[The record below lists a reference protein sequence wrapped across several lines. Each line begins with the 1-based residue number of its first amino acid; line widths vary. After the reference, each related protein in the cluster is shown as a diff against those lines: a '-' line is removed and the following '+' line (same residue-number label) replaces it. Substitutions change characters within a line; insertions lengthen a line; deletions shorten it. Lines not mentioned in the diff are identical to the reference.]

1 MTGSFDPAAAI
12 AQARLFT
19 GVTGVPCVVL
29 DSRGGIHHPDPADYP
44 CALCLRVAGTDAAD
58 GDGRDGSPGDRPTT
72 IAVPHGVRH
81 LKWVD
86 EAVRF
91 GGQSIFL
98 CENAFMHWT
107 APLLREGNLVGAL
120 VAGPVVTVDDPPSPG
135 SDLRTLYDR
144 AFRIEPARVTVLA
157 DLLTQLAKAASTGA
171 DALRLSEDT
180 LAQQSRI
187 NELVQELK
195 VERSR
200 VGADPDAP
208 TYPVDKELELLDH
221 IRAGRVR
228 DAQAT
233 LNELLS
239 HVFFAAGSEMTQIR
253 MRSRELIV
261 LLSRAV
267 VGAGADPQEVFGLNY
282 QFAAAIDHQTDI
294 NGVAHWMAR
303 IVRRFADFV
312 LYTPHLA
319 HARSLREVT
328 RYVRERLDQKVTVA
342 DAARVAGMSEGHF
355 SRVFK
360 SEMGLSFVN
369 YMTRIRCD
377 YAASLLRT
385 TDLSLSE
392 VATTCGF
399 VDHSYFT
406 RVFKKTTGE
415 TPGAFRRS

>member
-1 MTGSFDPAAAI
+1 MTGSFDYSAATQ
-12 AQARLFT
+12 QARLFT
-19 GVTGVPCVVL
+19 DVTGVPCVVI

-44 CALCLRVAGTDAAD
+44 CALCLRVDARGGAAD
-58 GDGRDGSPGDRPTT
+58 RGEPAAT
-72 IAVPHGVRH
+72 ALPHGVRH

-107 APLLREGNLVGAL
+107 APLLRDGNLVGAL
-120 VAGPVVTVDDPPSPG
+120 VAGPVVTIDDAPPAG
-135 SDLRTLYDR
+135 TTLRTL
-144 AFRIEPARVTVLA
+144 FEQTVRIDPARVSILA

-171 DALRLSEDT
+171 DALQLSEET
-180 LAQQSRI
+180 LEQQSRI

-208 TYPVDKELELLDH
+208 TYPVDKEMELLDQ

-233 LNELLS
+233 LNELLT

-328 RYVRERLDQKVTVA
+328 RFVRERLDRRITVA
-342 DAARVAGMSEGHF
+342 DAARVARMSEGHF

-360 SEMGLSFVN
+360 SEMGLSFVD
-369 YMTRIRCD
+369 YVTRVRCD

-385 TDLSLSE
+385 TDLP
-392 VATTCGF
+392 VAEIATACGF